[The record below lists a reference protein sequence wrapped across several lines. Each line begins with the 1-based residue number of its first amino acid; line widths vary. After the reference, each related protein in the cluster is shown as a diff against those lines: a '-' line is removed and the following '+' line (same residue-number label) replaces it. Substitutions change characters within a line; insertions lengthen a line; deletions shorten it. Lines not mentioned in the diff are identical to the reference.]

1 MKLIRTSVRS
11 ILFSFPSSLLI
22 IIPGEFLVNNYK
34 QAIGILNGEAAF
46 IKQMHDQNIANTSV
60 FHDWLAEEK
69 VYLEGLSR
77 EPILE
82 SLEMEYWQKL
92 VNLGASQ

>member
-1 MKLIRTSVRS
+1 
-11 ILFSFPSSLLI
+11 
-22 IIPGEFLVNNYK
+22 
-34 QAIGILNGEAAF
+34 
-46 IKQMHDQNIANTSV
+46 MHDQNIANTSV